1 TNTIVAIKEIKKEP
15 EDEEFLK
22 REEQIFKELSE
33 TRHENLVWLI
43 KSVDTQDH
51 LYLIMEYCN
60 FGDLDEYLYH
70 RRRLDTDTLQH
81 FFKQIAQALY
91 VMTQLDIIHRDL
103 KPQNILL
110 CKPPDRID
118 PHPFEITIKVA
129 DFGVARFLN
138 SHELAITL
146 CGSPRYMAPEV
157 LLELPYCHK
166 VDLWSVGVMLYE
178 CAVGAV
184 SFIRS
189 NWSLNTLKNFY
200 IEDGDLNL
208 QVPLGTSKRLQEL
221 LHKLL
226 VVDQKKRM
234 DIDCFLTHQ
243 FFESDLN
250 TMVVQS
256 ETPRSH
262 RSPNTTFEDLDIG
275 NSLLPLLLRVNKP
288 SAPLDD
294 DDEND
299 KTLIAPRQ
307 VQIEDEKVLFQV
319 IAQYTFKARIAE
331 ELSIEKDELLEIL
344 SISPDMPDFY
354 KAKNLYGKI
363 GYVPKNYVKVT
374 IIERPK
380 DNEKIGEPVK
390 FRQEKKENEKA
401 YQNLNIDEQ
410 IKSLP
415 YFYEKMI
422 RNECEQELNK
432 RGNNGDFLLRES
444 ESKPGVYSLSVKY
457 QPRNLHFTISKCEDE
472 SGKLLFGNNKFDSM
486 NELIECYTKIRIYQL
501 PGTHAQLFLRKP
513 LLMIP
518 EIPLHNDEHTWTISR

>member
-1 TNTIVAIKEIKKEP
+1 MKELFAESANRTNTIVAIKEIKKEP
-15 EDEEFLK
+15 EDEESLK
-22 REEQIFKELSE
+22 REEQILKELSE
-33 TRHENLVWLI
+33 IRHENLVWLI

-103 KPQNILL
+103 KPQ
-110 CKPPDRID
+110 
-118 PHPFEITIKVA
+118 
-129 DFGVARFLN
+129 
-138 SHELAITL
+138 S
-146 CGSPRYMAPEV
+146 
-157 LLELPYCHK
+157 
-166 VDLWSVGVMLYE
+166 
-178 CAVGAV
+178 
-184 SFIRS
+184 S
-189 NWSLNTLKNFY
+189 NWSLNILKNFY

-221 LHKLL
+221 LYNLL

-234 DIDCFLTHQ
+234 DIYCFLTHP
-243 FFESDLN
+243 FFESDLI
-250 TMVVQS
+250 TMIVQS
-256 ETPRSH
+256 PRSH

-275 NSLLPLLLRVNKP
+275 NSLLPLLLRVNEPSAPLDDDDEKGNSLLPLLLRANEP

-307 VQIEDEKVLFQV
+307 VQIEDEKVLF
-319 IAQYTFKARIAE
+319 
-331 ELSIEKDELLEIL
+331 
-344 SISPDMPDFY
+344 
-354 KAKNLYGKI
+354 
-363 GYVPKNYVKVT
+363 VT
-374 IIERPK
+374 ITERPK
-380 DNEKIGEPVK
+380 DNEKIGETVK

-415 YFYEKMI
+415 YFYEKMT

-444 ESKPGVYSLSVKY
+444 ESRPGVYSLSVKY

-472 SGKLLFGNNKFDSM
+472 SGKLLSDDNKFDSM
-486 NELIECYTKIRIYQL
+486 NELVECYTKMGIYQL
-501 PGTHAQLFLRKP
+501 PGTHEQLFLRKP

-518 EIPLHNDEHTWTISR
+518 EISHHNDEHT